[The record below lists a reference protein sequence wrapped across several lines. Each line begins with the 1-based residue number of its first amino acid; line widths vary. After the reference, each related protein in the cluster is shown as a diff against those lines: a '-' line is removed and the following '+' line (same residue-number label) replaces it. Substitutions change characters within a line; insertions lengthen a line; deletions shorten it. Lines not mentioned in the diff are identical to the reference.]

1 MSGAGQDRA
10 GTAASLPDRV
20 VSIHINAPVDRVWAE
35 ITKVGAVQ
43 RALFDTVLECEL
55 RPGSRLRYCSRDR
68 KRVFVVGEVVE
79 VDPPRR
85 FVHTYRFTTW
95 KTDTATLVAWELADE
110 AGGCRVTVTH
120 SGWTTDHGKLVEETD
135 KGWRGI
141 LEVLK
146 HEMETGRIP
155 LKTRLAYRVMHSLSF
170 MLLRSTRTSY
180 QDRRGSG

>member
-1 MSGAGQDRA
+1 MSGAEQHRA
-10 GTAASLPDRV
+10 GVAGSLPDRV
-20 VSIHINAPVDRVWAE
+20 VSIHIAAPVDRVWAE

-55 RPGSRLRYCSRDR
+55 RPGSRLRYYSRDR

-95 KTDTATLVAWELADE
+95 KTETSTLVAWELADE

-120 SGWTTDHGKLVEETD
+120 SGWTTEHGKLGEETD
-135 KGWRGI
+135 TGWRGI
-141 LEVLK
+141 LEVLS

-155 LKTRLAYRVMHSLSF
+155 WKTRLTYRIMTWLSF
-170 MLLRSTRTSY
+170 MLPRATRTSY
-180 QDRRGSG
+180 QDRSR